1 MGRENLQEKPIF
13 SEQKYHGFPAHIPLK
28 PTIHIRDYEAVTCQF
43 QSTNMW
49 RFAKK
54 ILGFEDPTWGWNEK
68 LMVDIGDIIKHEL
81 KLKSIVSFE

>member
-1 MGRENLQEKPIF
+1 
-13 SEQKYHGFPAHIPLK
+13 
-28 PTIHIRDYEAVTCQF
+28 
-43 QSTNMW
+43 MW